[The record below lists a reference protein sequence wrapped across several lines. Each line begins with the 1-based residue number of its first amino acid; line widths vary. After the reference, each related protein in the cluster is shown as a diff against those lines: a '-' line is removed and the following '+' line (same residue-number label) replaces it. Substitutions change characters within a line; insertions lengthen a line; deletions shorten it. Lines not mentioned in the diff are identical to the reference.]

1 MEEDSFRREG
11 YFSVEDTANDLLENP
26 DARKVLEKHVP
37 ALVRV
42 MTEQNVIP
50 LGLAMK
56 SILTHDPDDSLDLK
70 GINGELNRIPN
81 E

>member
-1 MEEDSFRREG
+1 
-11 YFSVEDTANDLLENP
+11 
-26 DARKVLEKHVP
+26 
-37 ALVRV
+37 

-50 LGLAMK
+50 QGLAMT
-56 SILTHDPDDSLDLK
+56 SILSHDPDDSLDLK